1 MVKVEVFYSPICPHC
16 PGAKKLVAEVA
27 ASYDGVEVEEVNTY
41 TKEGM
46 ERGMALGI
54 MAVPAIVI
62 EGEIKHVGFPFSRS
76 ELIANIEAALGR

>member
-54 MAVPAIVI
+54 MAVPAVVI
-62 EGEIKHVGFPFSRS
+62 DGEIKHVGFPFGRG